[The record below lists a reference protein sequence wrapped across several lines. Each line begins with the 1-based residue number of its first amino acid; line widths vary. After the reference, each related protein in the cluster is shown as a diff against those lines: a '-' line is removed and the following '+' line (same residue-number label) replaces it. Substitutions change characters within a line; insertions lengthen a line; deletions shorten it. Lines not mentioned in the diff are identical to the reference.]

1 MLYDTWINS
10 DFVLK
15 VYSCKDESQF
25 NHKVNPGIQGV
36 YICTTFMNNYLNKFI
51 CYM

>member
-15 VYSCKDESQF
+15 LYYCEDESQF
-25 NHKVNPGIQGV
+25 NLKVSPVIQGV
-36 YICTTFMNNYLNKFI
+36 YICTTFKNKYLNQFI